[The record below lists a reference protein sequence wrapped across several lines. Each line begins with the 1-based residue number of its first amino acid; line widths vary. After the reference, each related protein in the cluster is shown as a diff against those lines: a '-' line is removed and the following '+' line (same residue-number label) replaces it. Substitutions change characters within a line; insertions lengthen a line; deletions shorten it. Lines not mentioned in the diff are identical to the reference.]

1 MKFHLIIP
9 LVIIQLALSMDNS
22 PFDAF
27 QWKNR
32 ILVIYSNESSNLLTS
47 QKQYYVDGK
56 TDYEERDLIVFVLTD
71 ETLNYIDNSAASID
85 AIDVRNFLNIS
96 EKDTF
101 NVSLIGKDG
110 GIKLQQ
116 NTLLTNKKLF
126 ATIDAMPMRKREMRK
141 D

>member
-1 MKFHLIIP
+1 MKFHLITP

-32 ILVIYSNESSNLLTS
+32 IVVIYSDESSNLLTS
-47 QKQYYVDGK
+47 QKQYYADGK

-71 ETLNYIDNSAASID
+71 ETLKYIDNSAASID

-116 NTLLTNKKLF
+116 NTLLTNEKLF
-126 ATIDAMPMRKREMRK
+126 ATIDSMPMRKREMRK

>member
-1 MKFHLIIP
+1 
-9 LVIIQLALSMDNS
+9 MDNS

-47 QKQYYVDGK
+47 QKQYYADGK

-110 GIKLQQ
+110 GLKLQQ
-116 NTLLTNKKLF
+116 NVLLTNKKLF
-126 ATIDAMPMRKREMRK
+126 AIIDAMPMRKREMRK

>member
-1 MKFHLIIP
+1 MKFHLIIT

-22 PFDAF
+22 PFDTF

-47 QKQYYVDGK
+47 QKQYYADGK
-56 TDYEERDLIVFVLTD
+56 TDYEERDLTVFVLTD
-71 ETLNYIDNSAASID
+71 ETLNYIDNSATSID
-85 AIDVRNFLNIS
+85 ATDVRNFLNIS

>member
-1 MKFHLIIP
+1 
-9 LVIIQLALSMDNS
+9 MDNS

-32 ILVIYSNESSNLLTS
+32 ILVIYSNESSNSLTS
-47 QKQYYVDGK
+47 QKQYYADGK

-71 ETLNYIDNSAASID
+71 KTLNYIDNSAASID

-116 NTLLTNKKLF
+116 NTLLTNEKLF